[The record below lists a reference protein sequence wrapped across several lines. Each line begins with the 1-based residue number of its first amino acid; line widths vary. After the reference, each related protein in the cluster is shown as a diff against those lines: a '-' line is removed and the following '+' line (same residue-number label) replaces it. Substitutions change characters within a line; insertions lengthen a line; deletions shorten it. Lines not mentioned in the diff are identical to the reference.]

1 MDTNASPRT
10 TASPGRRTVPVMTAL
25 ALVGLGL
32 TAVPAEAGG
41 TSQPS
46 PVGAV
51 YVATNSYAG
60 NAILTFPRLAD
71 GSLLPALAPVST
83 QGLGS
88 GPGQIPGVATDP
100 LGSQGSL
107 VVDPKEQRL
116 YVVNAGSDSVTSFK
130 IKGQTLT
137 VVGRSSS
144 GGAFPVSLAVRGASL
159 YALNAQSNSVSRLL
173 ITMGGG
179 LDLRQTCAL
188 PAPPRPLDPPYPAG
202 TDHSAQPFGTEAPGQ
217 VGVSPDGKHVVV
229 IAKQGPV
236 STGFPFGETAGSG
249 AIHVFDTDVNGAM
262 TNCTSGPTTYTLPEN
277 ATNHGKFPFSFAW
290 SARGQLLVTEVF
302 GTSASATASAVQP
315 FTLSSNGSLAPV
327 SAPVG
332 TDQVVVCWIVVTGDR
347 AFTAN
352 YLANDVSS
360 LAIGRDGSLTTIRGN
375 ASGSAP
381 LATPIDLAL
390 SPDGKYL
397 YQLSPGNGTV
407 VPFTVNA
414 VGGTVTP
421 LAPAGLG
428 DNSAGAGHQGIATVD
443 YVK

>member
-1 MDTNASPRT
+1 MDTNANPRT
-10 TASPGRRTVPVMTAL
+10 TASPGRRTVPVLTAL

-32 TAVPAEAGG
+32 TAAPAQAG
-41 TSQPS
+41 SQPS

-60 NAILTFPRLAD
+60 NAVLTFPRLAD
-71 GSLLPALAPVST
+71 GSLLPSLPPVST

-107 VVDPKEQRL
+107 IVSAKEQRL
-116 YVVNAGSDSVTSFK
+116 YVVNAGSNSVTALR

-144 GGAFPVSLAVRGASL
+144 GGEFPVSLAVSGESL
-159 YALNAQSNSVSRLL
+159 FVLNAQSNSVSRLL
-173 ITMGGG
+173 ITSAGG
-179 LDLRQTCAL
+179 LVLRQTCAL
-188 PAPPRPLDPPYPAG
+188 PAPPRPLDPPYLAG

-229 IAKQGPV
+229 IAKEGPV
-236 STGFPFGETAGSG
+236 WTGFPFGETAGNGS
-249 AIHVFDTDVNGAM
+249 IHVFDTDATGAM

-302 GTSASATASAVQP
+302 GTGASATASAVQP
-315 FTLSSNGSLAPV
+315 FTLNSNGSLTPI
-327 SAPVG
+327 SDPVG
-332 TDQVVVCWIVVTGDR
+332 TNQVVVCWIVVTGDR

-360 LAIGRDGSLTTIRGN
+360 LAIGRDGSVTTIQGS

-381 LATPIDLAL
+381 LVTPIDLAL
-390 SPDGKYL
+390 SPSGKYL

-407 VPFTVNA
+407 VPFTVDA
-414 VGGTVTP
+414 IGGTVTA

-428 DNSAGAGHQGIATVD
+428 ANSAGAGHQGIATFD
-443 YVK
+443 YPK